1 MKNLYY
7 KYKTYLNI
15 VRKDFRD
22 KFPLPFFKKLGLWRK
37 GFLAEK
43 HVLYQLDKNNHKD
56 YLNDF
61 HTSMARWINEPFN
74 EMLTNKY
81 IFSECV
87 GKYIKVPKTY
97 GIFINGEFSSN
108 KTGFLENLVDELDVF
123 VVKTVSGGGGK
134 GVYIVKK
141 ENDNTYILNNKVYY
155 SKSELLTFFKTLN
168 NYLFT
173 EYIEPGEFSKSLN
186 QSSVNTMRV
195 ITLIDPKTNEAFM
208 ARAVQRIGV
217 AASAPQDNFTKGGL
231 SANIDLETGQ
241 LSDCTTHPKTK
252 AHIRYTHHPDTNI
265 KIEGLVVPNWKRIKA
280 QILHAANQLPML
292 KVIGWDFVIS
302 NDGLVA
308 IEGNHHPDPDV
319 LQGHEPLLTDPR
331 IRAFYKHHNI
341 I

>member
-1 MKNLYY
+1 MKSTYY
-7 KYKTYLNI
+7 KYKAKYNI
-15 VRKDFRD
+15 VKKDLNDR
-22 KFPLPFFKKLGLWRK
+22 FPLALYKKLRLWQK

-43 HVLYQLDKNNHKD
+43 YVLYQFDKHD
-56 YLNDF
+56 YKEYLSDYN
-61 HTSMARWINEPFN
+61 TSMARWINEPFN
-74 EMLTNKY
+74 DILTNKY

-87 GKYIKVPKTY
+87 GKHIRVPETY
-97 GIFINGEFSSN
+97 GIFVNGQFSSATQ
-108 KTGFLENLVDELDVF
+108 KSLDDLIKIHEAF
-123 VVKTVSGGGGK
+123 VVKVVSGGGGK
-134 GVYIVKK
+134 GVFIVKK
-141 ENDNTYILNNKVYY
+141 DNEASFVLNNKTRYTLA
-155 SKSELLTFFKTLN
+155 ELLGFFKTLN
-168 NYLFT
+168 NYIVT
-173 EYIEPGEFSKSLN
+173 EYIEPGDFSKSLN
-186 QSSVNTMRV
+186 ATSVNTMR
-195 ITLIDPKTNEAFM
+195 ILTLIDPKTNEAFM

-252 AHIRYTHHPDTNI
+252 AHIRYMHHPDTNI
-265 KIEGLVVPNWKRIKA
+265 KIEGLVVPNWKLIKA

-319 LQGHEPLLTDPR
+319 LQGHEPLLNDAR
-331 IRAFYKHHNI
+331 IKAFYKHYNI